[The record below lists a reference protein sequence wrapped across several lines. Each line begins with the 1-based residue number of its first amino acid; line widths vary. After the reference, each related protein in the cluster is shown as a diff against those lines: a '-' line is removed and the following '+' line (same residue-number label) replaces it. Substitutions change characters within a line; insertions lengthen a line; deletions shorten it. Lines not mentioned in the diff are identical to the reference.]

1 MTRRISVVLFDGF
14 ELLDVCGP
22 VELLSHVEGIT
33 LDFVGPEAGLVSSAQ
48 GLRVECARSFRELSK
63 EPIDI
68 LLVPGGPGTRTLVD
82 DAPFLAWLTEAGA
95 RARLLASVCTGSA
108 LLAAAGLL
116 EGYRATSNKAAFEWA
131 RTFGQTVAWQR
142 EARWVEDRDRWT
154 SSGVAAGMDMTAAL
168 IASLCGPEAR
178 DRALAKAEYTAN
190 TDSDSDPF
198 AAVPPLP

>member
-1 MTRRISVVLFDGF
+1 MTRRISIVLFDGF

-48 GLRVECARSFRELSK
+48 GLRVECGRSFRELSK

-68 LLVPGGPGTRTLVD
+68 LLVPGGPGTRALVD
-82 DAPFLAWLTEAGA
+82 DESFISWLSATGA
-95 RARLLASVCTGSA
+95 KAQLVTSVCTGSA
-108 LLAAAGLL
+108 LLAKAGLL
-116 EGYRATSNKAAFEWA
+116 EGYRATGNKVAFEWT
-131 RTFGQTVAWQR
+131 RTFGTTVAWQPK
-142 EARWVEDRDRWT
+142 ARWVEDRDRWT

-168 IASLCGPEAR
+168 IASLCGTEAR
-178 DRALAKAEYTAN
+178 DRALAKAEYTAT

-198 AAVPPLP
+198 AAASPLP

>member
-1 MTRRISVVLFDGF
+1 MTRRVSVVLFDGF

-48 GLRVECARSFRELSK
+48 GLRVECGRSFRELSK

-82 DAPFLAWLTEAGA
+82 DAPFLA
-95 RARLLASVCTGSA
+95 S
-108 LLAAAGLL
+108 AGLL

-131 RTFGQTVAWQR
+131 HTFGQTVAWQR

-168 IASLCGPEAR
+168 IASLCGTEAR
-178 DRALAKAEYTAN
+178 DRALAKAEYTAT

-198 AAVPPLP
+198 AAAPPLP

>member
-1 MTRRISVVLFDGF
+1 MTRRISIVLFDGF

-48 GLRVECARSFRELSK
+48 GLRVECGRSFRELSK

-68 LLVPGGPGTRTLVD
+68 LLVPGGPGTRALVD
-82 DAPFLAWLTEAGA
+82 DESFISWLSATGA
-95 RARLLASVCTGSA
+95 KAQLVTSVCTGSA
-108 LLAAAGLL
+108 LLAKAGLL
-116 EGYRATSNKAAFEWA
+116 EGYRATGNKVAFEWT
-131 RTFGQTVAWQR
+131 RTFGTTVAWQPK
-142 EARWVEDRDRWT
+142 ARWVEDRDRWT

-168 IASLCGPEAR
+168 IASLCGTEAR

-198 AAVPPLP
+198 AALTSLL

>member
-48 GLRVECARSFRELSK
+48 GLRVECGRSFRELSK

-68 LLVPGGPGTRTLVD
+68 LLVPGGPGTRALVD
-82 DAPFLAWLTEAGA
+82 DESFISWLSATGA
-95 RARLLASVCTGSA
+95 KAQLVTSVCTGSA
-108 LLAAAGLL
+108 LLARAGLL
-116 EGYRATSNKAAFEWA
+116 EGYRATGNKVAFEWA
-131 RTFGQTVAWQR
+131 RTFGQTVAWQP

-168 IASLCGPEAR
+168 IASLCGTEAR

-198 AAVPPLP
+198 AALTSLL

>member
-1 MTRRISVVLFDGF
+1 MTRRISIVLFDGF

-48 GLRVECARSFRELSK
+48 GLRVECGRSFRELSK

-108 LLAAAGLL
+108 LLASAGLL
-116 EGYRATSNKAAFEWA
+116 EGSRATSNTRPPPIAIRIPSPPRPLCPEGVHSGAAGPHNW
-131 RTFGQTVAWQR
+131 RRRCQR
-142 EARWVEDRDRWT
+142 ETQFST
-154 SSGVAAGMDMTAAL
+154 STRGTRSGGSSLAAGRSEASRTAAL
-168 IASLCGPEAR
+168 FSRRA
-178 DRALAKAEYTAN
+178 RAL
-190 TDSDSDPF
+190 
-198 AAVPPLP
+198 

>member
-1 MTRRISVVLFDGF
+1 MTRRVSVVLFDAF

-48 GLRVECARSFRELSK
+48 GLRVECGRSFRELTT

-82 DAPFLAWLTEAGA
+82 DAPFLAWLTEVGA

-108 LLAAAGLL
+108 LLASTGLL

-198 AAVPPLP
+198 AAAPPLP

>member
-1 MTRRISVVLFDGF
+1 MTRRISIVLFDGF

-48 GLRVECARSFRELSK
+48 GLRVECGRSFRELSK

-68 LLVPGGPGTRTLVD
+68 LLVPGGPGTRALVD
-82 DAPFLAWLTEAGA
+82 DESFISWLSATGA
-95 RARLLASVCTGSA
+95 KAQLVTSVCTGSA
-108 LLAAAGLL
+108 LLAKAGLL
-116 EGYRATSNKAAFEWA
+116 EGYRATGNKVAFEWT
-131 RTFGQTVAWQR
+131 RTFGTTVAWQPK
-142 EARWVEDRDRWT
+142 ARWVEDRARWT

-168 IASLCGPEAR
+168 IASLCGAEAR
-178 DRALAKAEYTAN
+178 DRALAKAEYTAT

-198 AAVPPLP
+198 AAALPLP

>member
-1 MTRRISVVLFDGF
+1 MTRRISIVLFDGF

-48 GLRVECARSFRELSK
+48 GLRVECGRSFRELSK

-68 LLVPGGPGTRTLVD
+68 LLVPGGPGTRALVD
-82 DAPFLAWLTEAGA
+82 DESFISWLSATGA
-95 RARLLASVCTGSA
+95 KAQLVTSVCTGSA
-108 LLAAAGLL
+108 LLAKAGLL
-116 EGYRATSNKAAFEWA
+116 EGYRATGNKVAFEWT
-131 RTFGQTVAWQR
+131 RTFGTTVAWQPK
-142 EARWVEDRDRWT
+142 ARWVEDRDRWT

-178 DRALAKAEYTAN
+178 DRALAKAEYSAN

-198 AAVPPLP
+198 AAAPPLP